1 MAELTETHR
10 RVENEYVPGQREQ
23 GVKRKEQGIDQATGQ
38 HQPSHADQP
47 GDDTMLFFTRVEQAV
62 QHVGKTGDRPEDDLA
77 ILQGPRLLDQQGE
90 NERNE
95 TQGARA
101 T

>member
-1 MAELTETHR
+1 
-10 RVENEYVPGQREQ
+10 
-23 GVKRKEQGIDQATGQ
+23 
-38 HQPSHADQP
+38 
-47 GDDTMLFFTRVEQAV
+47 MLFFTRVEQAV